1 MQLNIQAV
9 RTFMAAA
16 NQPEANLDTA
26 KLYSEIIT
34 PEEYRERTDAWQL
47 ICLDSF
53 EVRHRIEHLDG
64 IIDSIWCLIAEG
76 LAMGYDVEGA
86 FNEVA
91 RSNLSKI
98 MSNGM
103 IQKAPTGKVMKPATY
118 FAPNLSRFVGDVFTE
133 QQTD

>member
-16 NQPEANLDTA
+16 AQPECDLETA

-47 ICLDSF
+47 IKLEPSNT
-53 EVRHRIEHLDG
+53 RHRIEHLDG

-91 RSNLSKI
+91 RSNISKI
-98 MSNGM
+98 SSNGS
-103 IQKAPTGKVMKPATY
+103 IIKAPTGKVMKPATY
-118 FAPNLSRFVGDVFTE
+118 FVPELASYV
-133 QQTD
+133 

>member
-16 NQPEANLDTA
+16 NQPERNFESA
-26 KLYSEIIT
+26 KLYAEVIT
-34 PEEYRERTDAWQL
+34 PEEYRERTDVWQL
-47 ICLDSF
+47 IKANPL
-53 EVRHRIEHLDG
+53 EKRHHIEHLDG

-98 MSNGM
+98 MSNGK
-103 IQKAPTGKVMKPATY
+103 IEKAPTGKVMKPDTY
-118 FAPNLSRFVGDVFTE
+118 SPPQLEPFI
-133 QQTD
+133 

>member
-1 MQLNIQAV
+1 MQLNAQAV

-16 NQPEANLDTA
+16 SQPEGDIETA

-47 ICLDSF
+47 IKLDPNNQ
-53 EVRHRIEHLDG
+53 RHRIEHLDG

-98 MSNGM
+98 MSNGA

-118 FAPNLSRFVGDVFTE
+118 FPPDLSKYI
-133 QQTD
+133 

>member
-16 NQPEANLDTA
+16 GQPEGDLETA

-47 ICLDSF
+47 IKL
-53 EVRHRIEHLDG
+53 EPANVRHRIEHLDG

-91 RSNLSKI
+91 RSNISKI
-98 MSNGM
+98 SSNGM
-103 IQKAPTGKVMKPATY
+103 IIKAPTGKVMKPITY
-118 FAPNLSRFVGDVFTE
+118 FPPKLGPYV
-133 QQTD
+133 

>member
-16 NQPEANLDTA
+16 GQPEGDLETA

-47 ICLDSF
+47 IKL
-53 EVRHRIEHLDG
+53 EPTNVRHRIEHLDG

-86 FNEVA
+86 FNEIA
-91 RSNLSKI
+91 RSNISKI
-98 MSNGM
+98 SSNGM
-103 IQKAPTGKVMKPATY
+103 IIKATTGKVMKPSTY
-118 FAPNLSRFVGDVFTE
+118 FPPKLDPYV
-133 QQTD
+133 

>member
-1 MQLNIQAV
+1 MQLNAQAV

-16 NQPEANLDTA
+16 NQPEGDFETA

-47 ICLDSF
+47 IKLDHNNP
-53 EVRHRIEHLDG
+53 RHRIEHLDG

-118 FAPNLSRFVGDVFTE
+118 FPPDLSKYI
-133 QQTD
+133 

>member
-1 MQLNIQAV
+1 MQLNAQAV

-16 NQPEANLDTA
+16 SQPEVDIETA

-47 ICLDSF
+47 IKLDPNNP
-53 EVRHRIEHLDG
+53 RHRIEHLDG

-98 MSNGM
+98 MSNGA

-118 FAPNLSRFVGDVFTE
+118 FPPDLSKYI
-133 QQTD
+133 

>member
-16 NQPEANLDTA
+16 GQPEGDLETA

-47 ICLDSF
+47 IKL
-53 EVRHRIEHLDG
+53 EPTNVRHRIEHLDG

-86 FNEVA
+86 FNEIA
-91 RSNLSKI
+91 RSNISKI
-98 MSNGM
+98 SSNGM
-103 IQKAPTGKVMKPATY
+103 IIKAPTGKVMKPSTY
-118 FAPNLSRFVGDVFTE
+118 FPPKLDPYV
-133 QQTD
+133 

>member
-1 MQLNIQAV
+1 MQLNIQSV

-16 NQPEANLDTA
+16 NQPEGNIETA
-26 KLYSEIIT
+26 KLYSERIT

-47 ICLDSF
+47 IKLDPLNK
-53 EVRHRIEHLDG
+53 RHQIEHLDG

-91 RSNLSKI
+91 RSNISKI
-98 MSNGM
+98 SSNGK
-103 IQKAPTGKVMKPATY
+103 IIKASTGKVMKPDTY
-118 FAPNLSRFVGDVFTE
+118 SPPNLE
-133 QQTD
+133 PYI

>member
-16 NQPEANLDTA
+16 GQPEGDLETA
-26 KLYSEIIT
+26 KLYSEVIT

-47 ICLDSF
+47 IKLEPDN
-53 EVRHRIEHLDG
+53 VRHRIEHLDG

-91 RSNLSKI
+91 RSNISKI
-98 MSNGM
+98 SSNGS
-103 IQKAPTGKVMKPATY
+103 IIKAPTGKVMKPATY
-118 FAPNLSRFVGDVFTE
+118 FPPKLDNYV
-133 QQTD
+133 

>member
-16 NQPEANLDTA
+16 NQPENDFETA
-26 KLYSEIIT
+26 KLYAEVIT

-47 ICLDSF
+47 IKANQS
-53 EVRHRIEHLDG
+53 EVRHKVEHLDG

-91 RSNLSKI
+91 NSNLSKI
-98 MSNGM
+98 MSNGK
-103 IQKAPTGKVMKPATY
+103 IVKAPTGKVMKPDTY
-118 FAPNLSRFVGDVFTE
+118 RAPELAQFV
-133 QQTD
+133 

>member
-16 NQPEANLDTA
+16 DQPENDIETA

-34 PEEYRERTDAWQL
+34 PEEYKERTDAWKL
-47 ICLDSF
+47 IKADPYN
-53 EVRHRIEHLDG
+53 EHHRIQHLDG
-64 IIDSIWCLIAEG
+64 IIDSIWCLVAEG
-76 LAMGYDVEGA
+76 LAMGYDVEAA

-98 MSNGM
+98 HSNSK
-103 IQKAPTGKVMKPATY
+103 IEKSPTGKVMKPDHY
-118 FAPNLSRFVGDVFTE
+118 SPPDLSPFV
-133 QQTD
+133 

>member
-16 NQPEANLDTA
+16 NQPEGDIETA

-47 ICLDSF
+47 IKLDLNNQ
-53 EVRHRIEHLDG
+53 RHRIEHLDG

-91 RSNLSKI
+91 RSNISKI
-98 MSNGM
+98 SSNGK
-103 IQKAPTGKVMKPATY
+103 IIKAPTGKVMKPDTY
-118 FAPNLSRFVGDVFTE
+118 SPPNLEPYV
-133 QQTD
+133 